1 MVVPRHV
8 TWVMPVFGAHP
19 IWQDSETTEL
29 SVRESACT
37 TSELLPKY
45 LI

>member
-1 MVVPRHV
+1 MEV
-8 TWVMPVFGAHP
+8 
-19 IWQDSETTEL
+19 WQESETTGL